1 MLTTI
6 SLVLVAVVAVG
17 IIGIGIRFLVQPER
31 AGADFGLPA
40 AHGAPRP
47 WANIKGVR
55 DITSGLVLLVGLLHG
70 DDVLLGW
77 LTLASTFTPWGD
89 AGVVLGAKGPKAA
102 AYGIHAATA
111 AVMAAVSLVLILS

>member
-1 MLTTI
+1 MLTAA
-6 SLVLVAVVAVG
+6 LVVTAVIAVG
-17 IIGIGIRFLVQPER
+17 IIAIGLRFLLQPQASA
-31 AGADFGLPA
+31 AGFGLPA
-40 AHGAPRP
+40 VHGAPRP

-77 LTLASTFTPWGD
+77 LVLASTFTPLAD
-89 AGVVLGAKGPKAA
+89 AAIVLGAKGPKAA

-111 AVMAAVSLVLILS
+111 LVALAAALVLILA